1 MYRVESKIHP
11 NALGLTSYSL
21 EASLPEMRL
30 LDIQMSLG
38 LAQIQAVIVRW
49 GIDLIFFLLDF
60 ISPSSLEEY
69 ISFI

>member
-1 MYRVESKIHP
+1 MYRVESKIHS